1 MLTAM
6 KGTIA
11 NDLELRTIQ
20 NKKGEELKVVD
31 FSLAYQK
38 DPNSAKTFVNCVAWE
53 EAAEKIAANYKN
65 GDELEFV
72 GHLTYSDYKNKD
84 MEKPHKVLGFSITHV
99 DDSKT
104 ICQKLE
110 EYMAVQRR
118 PDEKAGAIFQPM
130 RGKLH
135 AKPELVEIKGQD
147 DQPLK
152 ACSAVLK
159 YWNGR
164 HGADNAFVNIRA
176 YGDAA
181 EELAKMEKGD
191 AIQFV
196 GRLDSR
202 PYTNEKMQTRHMELC
217 YNVIALDPSKKLCRA
232 CGDFLL
238 EETGQK
244 KKEQLNDK
252 VQNANSRK
260 QKQPLADKDTQKS
273 RPLEAVK

>member
-11 NDLELRTIQ
+11 DELELKTVPG
-20 NKKGEELKVVD
+20 KDGEELKVVD
-31 FSLAYQK
+31 FSLVYQK
-38 DPNSAKTFVNCVAWE
+38 DPQAAKTFVNCVAWE
-53 EAAEKIAANYKN
+53 ETAEKIAANYKK

-84 MEKPHKVLGFSITHV
+84 MEKPHKTLGFSITHV
-99 DDSKT
+99 DESRS

-135 AKPELVEIKGQD
+135 AKPELTEVTDKEG
-147 DQPLK
+147 QPLK

-159 YWNGR
+159 FWNGR
-164 HGADNAFVNIRA
+164 KGADNAFVNIRA
-176 YGDAA
+176 YGVTA
-181 EELAKMEKGD
+181 EELSKLEKGD
-191 AIQFV
+191 PVQFV

-202 PYTNEKMQTRHMELC
+202 PYTNDKMQTRHMELC
-217 YNVIALDPSKKLCRA
+217 YNVITLDPSRKLCGA
-232 CGDFLL
+232 CADFLR

-244 KKEQLNDK
+244 KKEPLNDK
-252 VQNANSRK
+252 VQNATNRK
-260 QKQPLADKDTQKS
+260 KKQDAVELENRNA

>member
-6 KGTIA
+6 KGTLA
-11 NDLELRTIQ
+11 NDPELKTIQ
-20 NKKGEELKVVD
+20 NKKGEDLRMVD
-31 FSLAYQK
+31 ISLIYQK
-38 DPNSAKTFVNCVAWE
+38 EPNAAKTYVNCVAWE
-53 EAAEKIAANYKN
+53 EEAEKIAANYKR
-65 GDELEFV
+65 GDDLEFV

-110 EYMAVQRR
+110 EYLAVQRR

-135 AKPELVEIKGQD
+135 AKPELTEITDKDNQS
-147 DQPLK
+147 LA
-152 ACSAVLK
+152 ACTAVLK

-164 HGADNAFVNIRA
+164 PDTGNAFVNIRA

-181 EELAKMEKGD
+181 KDLAKMEPGD
-191 AIQFV
+191 PIQFV

-202 PYTNEKMQTRHMELC
+202 PYRNEKMTVRHMELC
-217 YNVIALDPSKKLCRA
+217 YNVIALDPSRKLCRA
-232 CGDFLL
+232 CADFLL
-238 EETGQK
+238 EETGHK
-244 KKEQLNDK
+244 KKEPLNEK
-252 VQNANSRK
+252 LQNANTRK
-260 QKQPLADKDTQKS
+260 QQPTADKES
-273 RPLEAVK
+273 HNNRPLEAVK